1 MVNHTQSPFYP
12 YGLRYI
18 PDKDDKGNFSEEGI
32 EEYNIES
39 NVSIHS
45 KLRRHSG
52 TMYFTMKDLLF
63 KSHFSSSSTT
73 DGREVSQR
81 EYCYSNGAK
90 FSTILDKHFLSSLS
104 FLGTDRRLKDIKVII
119 KQTDDD
125 DDVKFL
131 SISDL
136 SFIDDMFSDDEYFA
150 IEITIQTSFF
160 NKIKE
165 LAFSEKLDTLTLS
178 IEGHNINGLYKSL
191 DDFDGGSGADV
202 RILGKLDMIENKED
216 MPDTYNDH
224 NTVEPS
230 KNFSL
235 SYTTRKISFEADEAD
250 ESNE

>member
-18 PDKDDKGNFSEEGI
+18 PDKDDKGYFSEEGI

-52 TMYFTMKDLLF
+52 TMYFTMKDLSF
-63 KSHFSSSSTT
+63 ASYFSSSSTT
-73 DGREVSQR
+73 DGRKVSQS
-81 EYCYSNGAK
+81 EHCYSNSAK

-104 FLGTDRRLKDIKVII
+104 FLGTDRRIKDIKVII
-119 KQTDDD
+119 KQTDND
-125 DDVKFL
+125 DDVQFA
-131 SISDL
+131 SFSDL
-136 SFIDDMFSDDEYFA
+136 SFVDDMFSDDEYFV
-150 IEITIQTSFF
+150 IELTIQSSFF
-160 NKIKE
+160 TKIKE

-216 MPDTYNDH
+216 MPDTYTDH
-224 NTVEPS
+224 QEDEPS

-235 SYTTRKISFEADEAD
+235 SYTTKTISFETD
-250 ESNE
+250 ESEE